1 MATQEVMK
9 HENSSSTRAPEQ
21 KFLVVCG
28 VDTIRDVHFFG
39 NFLGF
44 ARSLQRLGVTRQF
57 WSTFPIQQYFEQGLY
72 DNIKFG
78 RKDFVDNWAA
88 LEIYTKRNYEQRE
101 RFWTQYDASTESA
114 KLHHDIISSIAH
126 YALTLSDGDMFS
138 VILIGH
144 GSGEGIQLGNTLFK
158 YESLVNCFERFHPGV
173 RLNVILQ
180 SCKSG
185 SFAHKFSAHDQRQAF
200 IYSSVDALSPST
212 SDVRSPSGRYRNSK
226 FSGAFLE
233 SLGFAHKNGR
243 STSWSLQDHLEKV
256 EREGQSSSRPNPGG
270 PIDRHA
276 PQHSIKGIDLLTK
289 FIDVLFNDYVDLSF
303 TEANQT
309 ARRVIT
315 PTSAAGLMHHL
326 PAESISLAKII
337 CAAECLAEEML
348 MCPQDP
354 PNTLGDVRF
363 SEEHY
368 SHELFYKKRK
378 IGKDKYSDSIKG
390 QMHVLR
396 WRYRIQESF
405 YLAMQALAI
414 KHLLNP
420 GFLAY
425 PINVVRATKDV
436 AIIVAMLNAFTI
448 VQSCTS
454 TQLGLYGL
462 FEAPVIWL
470 AVLIYRSFS
479 DLTKIFNLLI
489 TTRILGE
496 FDESFANSLPAEK
509 IHFSSDALPAKP
521 SLPYDLKWRPVIGF
535 WLPIYLQD
543 DYQAFFTSFYET
555 YGKIENA
562 YERCMG
568 ENSWGSSHLIKD
580 SIAPWLEQRPN
591 A

>member
-1 MATQEVMK
+1 MAQQEKTK
-9 HENSSSTRAPEQ
+9 HANSSNIRAPEQ

-28 VDTIRDVHFFG
+28 VKIIGDVHFFG

-44 ARSLQRLGVTRQF
+44 ARSLQRLGVSKEF

-78 RKDFVDNWAA
+78 RKDFVDDWAA
-88 LEIYTKRNYEQRE
+88 LEIYTKRSYEQRE
-101 RFWTQYDASTESA
+101 RFWKQYDASIQSTT
-114 KLHHDIISSIAH
+114 LHHDIISLITH
-126 YALTLSDGDMFS
+126 YAIRLSQGDMFS
-138 VILIGH
+138 IIFIGH
-144 GSGEGIQLGNTLFK
+144 GSSEGIQLGNMLFK
-158 YESLVNCFERFHPGV
+158 YESLINCLERFHPGV
-173 RLNVILQ
+173 TLNIILQ

-185 SFAHKFSAHDQRQAF
+185 SFAQKFSAHDQRKVF
-200 IYSSVDALSPST
+200 VHSSVEALSPST

-233 SLGFAHKNGR
+233 SLGLAHKNGR
-243 STSWSLQDHLEKV
+243 STSWSLKDHLEKV
-256 EREGQSSSRPNPGG
+256 EKEGQSYSGSTNH
-270 PIDRHA
+270 HA
-276 PQHSIKGIDLLTK
+276 PQHFVQGVDLLTQ
-289 FIDVLFNDYVDLSF
+289 FMDVLFNDYVDLSF

-326 PAESISLAKII
+326 PVGSIAMAKII
-337 CAAECLAEEML
+337 CVAECLAEEVQ

-354 PNTLGDVRF
+354 PYTLGDLRF

-368 SHELFYKKRK
+368 SHEFFYKKRK
-378 IGKDKYSDSIKG
+378 IGKDKYSDSIKD

-405 YLAMQALAI
+405 YLAMQALAS

-420 GFLAY
+420 RFLSY
-425 PINVVRATKDV
+425 PIDVVKASKDV
-436 AIIVAMLNAFTI
+436 AVIVKMLNAFTI

-454 TQLGLYGL
+454 TDLDLYGL

-470 AVLIYRSFS
+470 AVLIYRSCA
-479 DLTKIFNLLI
+479 DLSKTLDLLV

-496 FDESFANSLPAEK
+496 FDESYANSLPAET
-509 IHFSSDALPAKP
+509 IYFNSDALPAKP
-521 SLPYDLKWRPVIGF
+521 SLPLDLRWRPVIGF
-535 WLPIYLQD
+535 WLPVCLPD
-543 DYQAFFTSFYET
+543 DYQAFFVLWFET

-562 YERCMG
+562 YESCMG
-568 ENSWGSSHLIKD
+568 ENSWGNSRLIKD
-580 SIAPWLEQRPN
+580 SIAPWLEQPT
-591 A
+591 

>member
-1 MATQEVMK
+1 MALQGGTE
-9 HENSSSTRAPEQ
+9 HANSSNTRAPEQ

-28 VDTIRDVHFFG
+28 VYTIRDVHFFG

-44 ARSLQRLGVTRQF
+44 ARSLQRLGVSKEF

-101 RFWTQYDASTESA
+101 RFWKQYDASTQSTT
-114 KLHHDIISSIAH
+114 LHHDIISHIAH
-126 YALTLSDGDMFS
+126 YAIRLSQGDIFS
-138 VILIGH
+138 VIFIGH
-144 GSGEGIQLGNTLFK
+144 GSSEGIQLGNTLFK
-158 YESLVNCFERFHPGV
+158 YESLVNSLERFHPGV
-173 RLNVILQ
+173 TLNVILQ

-185 SFAHKFSAHDQRQAF
+185 SFAQKFATHDQREVF
-200 IYSSVDALSPST
+200 VHSSVDALSPST
-212 SDVRSPSGRYRNSK
+212 SDVRSPCGRYRNSK

-243 STSWSLQDHLEKV
+243 STSWSLKDHLEKV
-256 EREGQSSSRPNPGG
+256 EKEGQSFSRSNPDGSTNS
-270 PIDRHA
+270 HA
-276 PQHSIKGIDLLTK
+276 PQHLVKGIDLLTK
-289 FIDVLFNDYVDLSF
+289 FMEVLFNDYVDLFF

-326 PAESISLAKII
+326 PVESISMAKIV
-337 CAAECLAEEML
+337 CAAECLAEEIR

-378 IGKDKYSDSIKG
+378 IGKDKYSDSIKD

-414 KHLLNP
+414 KQLLNP
-420 GFLAY
+420 GYLSY
-425 PINVVRATKDV
+425 PIDVVKATKDV
-436 AIIVAMLNAFTI
+436 SVIVKMLNAFTI

-470 AVLIYRSFS
+470 AVLIYRSCS
-479 DLTKIFNLLI
+479 DLTKTLDLLV

-496 FDESFANSLPAEK
+496 FDESYANSLPAET
-509 IHFSSDALPAKP
+509 IYFNSDALPAKP
-521 SLPYDLKWRPVIGF
+521 SLLFELKWRPVIGF
-535 WLPIYLQD
+535 WLPIYLPD
-543 DYQAFFTSFYET
+543 DYQPFFVLWFET

-562 YERCMG
+562 YESCMG
-568 ENSWGSSHLIKD
+568 ENSWGGSRLIKD

-591 A
+591 T

>member
-1 MATQEVMK
+1 MATQEVTK
-9 HENSSSTRAPEQ
+9 HENSSSTQAPEQ

-57 WSTFPIQQYFEQGLY
+57 WSIFPIQQYFEQGLY

-78 RKDFVDNWAA
+78 RKDFVDNVPA
-88 LEIYTKRNYEQRE
+88 LDISTKRDYEQRE
-101 RFWTQYDASTESA
+101 RFWTQYDASIQSA
-114 KLHHDIISSIAH
+114 KLHHDIISFITH
-126 YALTLSDGDMFS
+126 YALRLSDGDMFS

-158 YESLVNCFERFHPGV
+158 YESLVDCFEKFHPGV

-180 SCKSG
+180 GCKSE
-185 SFAHKFSAHDQRQAF
+185 SFAHKFSAHDKRQAF
-200 IYSSVDALSPST
+200 VHSSVDALSPST
-212 SDVRSPSGRYRNSK
+212 SDVRSPVGRYRNSK

-243 STSWSLQDHLEKV
+243 STSWSLKDHLEKV
-256 EREGQSSSRPNPGG
+256 EREGQISSRQNPGD
-270 PIDRHA
+270 PMDRHA

-315 PTSAAGLMHHL
+315 PTCAAGLMHHL
-326 PAESISLAKII
+326 PAGSISVDKII

-368 SHELFYKKRK
+368 SHELFFKKSK
-378 IGKDKYSDSIKG
+378 IGKDKYSNSIKG

-405 YLAMQALAI
+405 YLAMQALAN
-414 KHLLNP
+414 KDLLNP

-425 PINVVRATKDV
+425 PIDVVKATKDV
-436 AIIVAMLNAFTI
+436 AIIVAMLNAFTV

-470 AVLIYRSFS
+470 AVLIYRSCS
-479 DLTKIFNLLI
+479 DLTKTFDLLI

-496 FDESFANSLPAEK
+496 FDESFANSLPAEN
-509 IHFSSDALPAKP
+509 IYFNSNPLPAKP
-521 SLPYDLKWRPVIGF
+521 SLPFDLKWRPVIGF

-543 DYQAFFTSFYET
+543 DYQAFFILWNET
-555 YGKIENA
+555 YGKIENS

-568 ENSWGSSHLIKD
+568 EKSWGSSRLIKD
-580 SIAPWLEQRPN
+580 SIAPWLEQRPKS
-591 A
+591 